1 MAKKFWHDQN
11 PIGQTFR
18 SDTTTYRIVG
28 VSRETKVNSL
38 GERPRPFIFFA
49 IDQAALADFTLVA
62 RTRGSAELATNRMLA
77 TLHELDPS
85 LMVLQTNTMSR
96 HLAANVLP
104 ARLGAVAFAVFAA
117 LALVL
122 ALIGVYGVVR
132 YAVARRTRE
141 VAIRLAVGAAP
152 HSLVRL
158 LMSEGLVLVA
168 IGTVLGL
175 TIGLALGRALQ
186 ALLYGV
192 GGVEP
197 ISMFG
202 APALLLGVG
211 ALAAFL
217 PARRASRIDP
227 AITLRAE

>member
-1 MAKKFWHDQN
+1 M
-11 PIGQTFR
+11 
-18 SDTTTYRIVG
+18 
-28 VSRETKVNSL
+28 
-38 GERPRPFIFFA
+38 
-49 IDQAALADFTLVA
+49 LVA

-85 LMVLQTNTMSR
+85 LMVLQAKTMTR

-104 ARLGAVAFAVFAA
+104 AQLGAVAFALFAA
-117 LALVL
+117 LALGL

-132 YAVARRTRE
+132 YAVSRRTRE

-152 HSLVRL
+152 QSLVRL

-192 GGVEP
+192 KGVEP

-217 PARRASRIDP
+217 PARRASRVDP